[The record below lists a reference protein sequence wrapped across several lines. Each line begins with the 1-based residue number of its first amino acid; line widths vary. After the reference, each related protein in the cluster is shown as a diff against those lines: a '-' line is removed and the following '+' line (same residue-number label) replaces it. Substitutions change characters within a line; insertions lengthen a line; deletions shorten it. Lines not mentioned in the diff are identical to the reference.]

1 MIYISEVESPL
12 QVKVVYK
19 EKSYQAEAVDSSH
32 FRILIPEIKRS
43 GKYLL
48 DIFEGE
54 NLLGQ
59 LTINVK
65 GAVGTAKGEFDDL
78 F

>member
-1 MIYISEVESPL
+1 MINISEVESPSK
-12 QVKVVYK
+12 VKIVYK
-19 EKSYQAEAVDSSH
+19 EKFYQVEVVDSSH
-32 FRILIPEIKRS
+32 FRVLIPEIKRS